1 MSVYNQNIINSI
13 TLTRANIETLKTNSQ
28 LVIGQVYLITDEGRI
43 AIGTAI
49 NAYVDYT
56 KKSETDAKQATLV
69 SGTNIK
75 TVNSNSLLGSGN
87 IVIGGETANV
97 ETLTAD
103 KTLTASDAPIQ
114 IYTCAAN
121 RVVYL
126 PTTGLS
132 VGQKFTMCNN
142 NAFTSASFITVQVG
156 AGQKW
161 EITAGTSVLAIWDG
175 TAWYFDRESNIS
187 IGHLTRYNYT
197 YGIGIGHNSN
207 SNHTY
212 GVGVGASTNSNQ
224 TFGVAVGFSASCQ
237 NKTRNTV
244 AIGAYSKAERNREFV
259 STATQDTINKAQMTI
274 QKFREKDLSTAAAA
288 WQELFTDADSARLLI
303 IASSVY
309 HFRIQIN
316 AINKTTFDVKTWTLE
331 GAIKRNASNA
341 TSIVG
346 TVAKVVTSA
355 DAATT
360 NWDVQ
365 ATADDTNEALKIEV
379 KHDSANQVRYSLN
392 IWATETRI

>member
-13 TLTRANIETLKTNSQ
+13 MLTRANIETLKTNSA

-49 NAYVDYT
+49 NAYADYT

-75 TVNSNSLLGSGN
+75 TINSNSLMGSGD

-114 IYTCAAN
+114 IFTCAAN
-121 RVVYL
+121 RIVNL
-126 PTTGLS
+126 PTTGLA
-132 VGQKFTMCNN
+132 VGQKFEIWNRSTTATVSIVVSSTTIAYVAADTTSKFRWNGSSWVGDN
-142 NAFTSASFITVQVG
+142 TNSYNVAIGNGATVNYSQGVGIGASAS
-156 AGQKW
+156 
-161 EITAGTSVLAIWDG
+161 L
-175 TAWYFDRESNIS
+175 
-187 IGHLTRYNYT
+187 NY
-197 YGIGIGHNSN
+197 S
-207 SNHTY
+207 Y
-212 GVGVGASTNSNQ
+212 GVGVG
-224 TFGVAVGFSASCQ
+224 FSAKNNNSYGLGLGSYADS
-237 NKTRNTV
+237 NGKTYCTV
-244 AIGAYSKAERNREFV
+244 SIGAYSKAERNREFV
-259 STATQDTINKAQMTI
+259 STATQSDTNKAQMTI

-288 WQELFTDADSARLLI
+288 WQELFIDASSVRLTI

-309 HFRIQIN
+309 HFRVQIN
-316 AINKTTFDVKTWTLE
+316 AIDKTNFNVKTWTLE
-331 GAIKRNASNA
+331 GAIRRNASNGTA
-341 TSIVG
+341 IIG
-346 TVAKVVTSA
+346 TVTKVVTSA